1 MAKNNNLTDFV
12 VDIADAIREKEG
24 STDKIN
30 PQDFHDRIL
39 AIKGAEETPIVEEKD
54 VNFYDYD
61 GTLLFSYTIE
71 EAQALTELPTPPS
84 HEGLVFDGWNWDYED
99 VIAFDYPMDIGALY
113 TTEDG
118 STRLFFNFLDDNS
131 ELVLK
136 LSKWSGNSLVVN
148 WGDGNSETIVTTGQF
163 SLTHIYV
170 QKGKYI
176 VTIISDADFSTDNQ
190 NIFGDILYNDN
201 ARLALYSVFAGEK
214 FYFANDAF
222 CFSANLEYV
231 AIPKRIGSFPNAV
244 FDGCAKLKWV
254 SLPQGVVLDKSF
266 SNCGTIKVS
275 LPKSAKLNTY
285 VFQNCLSLTQI
296 VLSDDITTL
305 GVGCYQTCCN
315 VRKFIASKRLNSIGV
330 IALGNMSVCRIF
342 DFRRCEQVPS
352 LANVNALSN
361 LNAQTIIV
369 VPDSLY
375 DAWVSATNWS
385 TYADKIVK
393 SSEYTE

>member
-1 MAKNNNLTDFV
+1 MAENIVELLTDV
-12 VDIADAIREKEG
+12 ADAIREKKG
-24 STDKIN
+24 STEPIN
-30 PQDFHDRIL
+30 AQNF
-39 AIKGAEETPIVEEKD
+39 AEEIRSIETGEAEKPYVEEKD

-61 GTLLFSYTIE
+61 GTLLFSYTIA

-99 VIAFDYPMDIGALY
+99 VIALDYPMDIGALY

-118 STRLFFNFLDDNS
+118 STRLFFNFLNDNS

-176 VTIISDADFSTDNQ
+176 VAIVSDADFSTDNQ
-190 NIFGDILYNDN
+190 NIFGNVYFHNDN
-201 ARLALYSVFAGEK
+201 ARLALYSVFVGEK
-214 FYFANDAF
+214 FYFVNNAF
-222 CFSANLEYV
+222 SFAANLECV
-231 AIPKRIGSFPNAV
+231 SIPKRIKSFPNAA
-244 FDGCAKLKWV
+244 FEGCAKLKWA
-254 SLPQGVVLDKSF
+254 SLPQGVVLDKTF

-330 IALGNMSVCRIF
+330 IALGNMSACRIC

-352 LANVNALSN
+352 LANTNAFSN
-361 LNAQTIIV
+361 LNAQTTIV

-385 TYADKIVK
+385 TYADRIVK